1 MAATKTSKAAPA
13 RPAAAPSV
21 ALICG
26 SDDFAVKQR
35 ARQLFQQWSEEL
47 GGIDHET
54 LDARVNNVDE
64 ALRAIAKLRE
74 ALNTLPF
81 FGAGKTV
88 WFQDCSFLG
97 EDRTA
102 ASTTVTDALAELADE
117 LKAFSWQ
124 GVRLLVSAGKVDK
137 RRAFY
142 KALEKLGN
150 VETFEAWSL
159 DDKDWALQAETAAS
173 RALRSRK
180 KTIDDDALA
189 SLVNNVGPHAQQL
202 ASEVEKL
209 SLYVGERAAITVEDV
224 AAVVTRNKQ
233 ARAFAVADALGD
245 RDLPRLLRTLD
256 EELWQMQFDKKKSE
270 IGLLYGVISKVRV
283 LLFLGEM
290 IREGWIDS
298 GDDYGRFKGR
308 LERIPADQLPQDKRF
323 NPLAMHP
330 FVLHKA
336 LAQVRNYTTAELVR
350 AMGVLLDCNRR
361 LVSSSLDER
370 LVLQQTLIHIV
381 RGEGLRPPEASR
393 QKAPVRFAR

>member
-13 RPAAAPSV
+13 RSGAAPSV
-21 ALICG
+21 VLICG
-26 SDDFAVKQR
+26 TDDFAVRQR
-35 ARQLFQQWSEEL
+35 ARQLFQQWGEEL
-47 GGIDHET
+47 GGMDHEI
-54 LDARVNNVDE
+54 LDARVGNVDE
-64 ALRAIAKLRE
+64 ALRALARLRE
-74 ALNTLPF
+74 SLNTLPF
-81 FGAGKTV
+81 FGSAKTV

-97 EDRTA
+97 DDRTA
-102 ASTTVTDALAELADE
+102 DSALVTEALAELAAE

-142 KALEKLGN
+142 KTLEKLGT
-150 VETFEAWSL
+150 VETFEAWSV
-159 DDKDWALQAETAAS
+159 DSNDWVLQAETAAS
-173 RALRSRK
+173 RALRTLK
-180 KTIDDDALA
+180 KSIDEDALA

-209 SLYVGERAAITVEDV
+209 SLYVGERTSITSEDV

-290 IREGWIDS
+290 IREGWINP
-298 GDDYGRFKGR
+298 GDDYGRFKSR

-330 FVLHKA
+330 YVLQKA
-336 LAQVRNYTTAELVR
+336 LPQVKSYTTAELVR
-350 AMGVLLDCNRR
+350 AMGLLLDCNRR

-370 LVLQQTLIHIV
+370 LVLQQTLIQIV
-381 RGEGLRPPEASR
+381 RGDGARPATRVGRRYE
-393 QKAPVRFAR
+393 V